1 MTVSTEAVESQSGM
15 ISWRDRVKLKP
26 PPVEEELRGVDFS
39 SLLFDLRRARWSV
52 VAIAKALDLSRQ
64 SIRNYQGG
72 DTMPLHHAGELIILF
87 WCQQLG
93 KRREDAPTRR
103 IYKTRQVRG

>member
-1 MTVSTEAVESQSGM
+1 VLSETIPCA
-15 ISWRDRVKLKP
+15 IADRCRR

-52 VAIAKALDLSRQ
+52 VAIAKAISLSRQ
-64 SIRNYQGG
+64 SIRNYQSG
-72 DTMPLHHAGELIILF
+72 DTMPKHHAGELIIRF
-87 WCQQLG
+87 WCEQLG

-103 IYKTRQVRG
+103 IYKTYHVDPK